1 MTPDQ
6 HPRTAGVQL
15 HPTSLPSGR
24 LDDDAYAFVDWLAA
38 AGQSWWQMLPLGP
51 PDRYGSPYKA
61 HSAFAAWPGLLA
73 DPDAPVS
80 DDEAAAFRERESYWI
95 EGWIE
100 SNPTRPRGALEDQ
113 VRFDREWSALRAYAA
128 RARRAAHRR
137 RADLRRPRRRRPPD
151 LAGAVPARAAGGRAA
166 RRVHRQGPA
175 LGQPDLRLARAAPPP
190 LPVVGRAAATHV
202 RDGRHDADR
211 PLPRVRR
218 LLGGAGGCARR
229 RRRPLDPRAG
239 GGAVPGGGARA
250 RRARRH
256 RRGPRR
262 HHRAGR
268 AAAPVAGLPR
278 HGRAPVRLRRHE
290 LARTI
295 PTTTRSTAS
304 STPART
310 TTTRRAAGGR
320 RLPTPRVRTRT
331 GPSSAAGV
339 EADDPWWSL
348 IRLAHKS
355 PAELA
360 MVQLQDVLGLGSEAR
375 MNMPGTAT
383 GSWRWRLEPG
393 ALTEESAA
401 RLRASTEAA
410 GR

>member
-61 HSAFAAWPGLLA
+61 RSAFAAWPGLLA

-80 DDEAAAFRERESYWI
+80 DDEAAAFRERESLLDR
-95 EGWIE
+95 GVDRV
-100 SNPTRPRGALEDQ
+100 NPARPRGALEDQ

-151 LAGAVPARAAGGRAA
+151 VAGAVPARAAGGRAA

-218 LLGGAGGCARR
+218 LLGRAGGCARR

-268 AAAPVAGLPR
+268 APAPVAGLPG

-290 LARTI
+290 LHAPSRQPRGAQRRLHRHARPRHGARLVGVRCRRARVRARTRRSSAPGSR
-295 PTTTRSTAS
+295 PTIRGGRSS
-304 STPART
+304 GSP
-310 TTTRRAAGGR
+310 TRRRRRWRWCSCRTSWVSGR
-320 RLPTPRVRTRT
+320 R
-331 GPSSAAGV
+331 
-339 EADDPWWSL
+339 
-348 IRLAHKS
+348 
-355 PAELA
+355 
-360 MVQLQDVLGLGSEAR
+360 
-375 MNMPGTAT
+375 
-383 GSWRWRLEPG
+383 
-393 ALTEESAA
+393 
-401 RLRASTEAA
+401 RA
-410 GR
+410 